1 MPEFRNYTINSQIGR
16 GAQGIVH
23 LATHNKLGRKVA
35 IKSLHPELIT
45 SASHKD
51 RFIKEAELL
60 AQLNHPSIVI
70 VYDYID
76 DDGFHLVMEYLDGNP
91 IDFYIREISGPIKE
105 IRAID
110 IFIKILEGLKHIHEK
125 NIVHRDIKPSNI
137 MIDDKDNIKLL
148 DFGIAK
154 DYQNDPQLT
163 RLGQNVGGTPMY
175 MSPEHISNTKINMQS
190 DIYSLGITFWQM
202 LTGKSPYENLTEGEI
217 YSRVERDALP
227 PIQDVYPH
235 VSIRMNDIIQKAT
248 AKNLKDRYDSCS
260 SFIEALNNLKQ
271 FLLKAKQSGP
281 GATTTTNIK
290 SKIEVKVITPKGS
303 ILDDASIIINN
314 EASVGSELTYYGM
327 PGTKARL
334 TVHKEGYRK
343 YLKQFT
349 INDDREI
356 LVTLQKKQMDLR
368 GRIFLII
375 NIILIAI
382 ILFLMLTLTT

>member
-1 MPEFRNYTINSQIGR
+1 MPEFKSYTINSQIGR
-16 GAQGIVH
+16 GAQGVVH

-51 RFIKEAELL
+51 RFIAEAKLL
-60 AQLNHPSIVI
+60 AQLNHPSIVFI
-70 VYDYID
+70 YDYID

-91 IDFYIREISGPIKE
+91 IDFYIKEISGPIKE

-154 DYQNDPQLT
+154 DFRNDPQLT
-163 RLGQNVGGTPMY
+163 RIGQTVGGTPMY

-202 LTGKSPYENLTEGEI
+202 LAGKSPYKGLTI
-217 YSRVERDALP
+217 PQIHSRIERDNLP
-227 PIQDVYPH
+227 PVQDGYH
-235 VSIRMNDIIQKAT
+235 AVSIRMNDIIQKAT

-260 SFIEALNNLKQ
+260 SFIDALNKHKQ
-271 FLLKAKQSGP
+271 FLLKPKEGP
-281 GATTTTNIK
+281 PTEIDT
-290 SKIEVKVITPKGS
+290 KIEVKVITPKGS

-314 EASVGSELTYYGM
+314 EASVGSELTYYGI

-334 TVHKEGYRK
+334 TVHKDGYRK
-343 YLKQFT
+343 YLRQFT
-349 INDDREI
+349 INDDKDIIVVLRKEKKSATEKIFIVFSVALFIIVLI
-356 LVTLQKKQMDLR
+356 LLKQQL
-368 GRIFLII
+368 
-375 NIILIAI
+375 
-382 ILFLMLTLTT
+382 